1 MGTKSAGWRMGPAMC
16 IATLA
21 FWGGLA
27 QAEVT
32 NPDGIAVII
41 GNKNYHHTE
50 DVDFAHRD
58 AEEFKRYVVDVLGFD
73 PNRIEVLRDAG
84 LHADEVVV
92 RQWAVTREPDLEAPQ
107 ARSAVR
113 MWWCSIQGT
122 ECRV

>member
-41 GNKNYHHTE
+41 GNKE
-50 DVDFAHRD
+50 LPAHRGRR
-58 AEEFKRYVVDVLGFD
+58 FC
-73 PNRIEVLRDAG
+73 
-84 LHADEVVV
+84 
-92 RQWAVTREPDLEAPQ
+92 APG
-107 ARSAVR
+107 R
-113 MWWCSIQGT
+113 
-122 ECRV
+122 